1 MDDLIRRGFAT
12 YERGVTLQ
20 LSGGRSE
27 DYRPG
32 PWLARPP
39 FNVELRTIHV
49 DRMRLDRELQ
59 DLVLRQGVTVVH
71 DKAISVEKTGMRIA
85 SIHAASGGRFASP
98 WFIDASG
105 SFTSLFA
112 REFRLPAIEYGP
124 RKVALWAYF
133 TAALAHEGTT
143 IYMDAARGAY
153 MDWIWEIPIGPDTL
167 SVGYVTT
174 GETMKKR
181 RDQGLT
187 VEDILRL
194 QLERFPRLASPLQK
208 GAGKPELDDCGRGS
222 LDGRSHHLQ
231 WRNRGP
237 EACRGSVGSDRG
249 AERKIRAAVQGQS
262 FL

>member
-1 MDDLIRRGFAT
+1 MQAVTTAGRRRDGAFETGWPLSDNVGMHAGTVHTCDVTVIGGGLAGMAASLHLAKAGLRVVCIEPETQVRQPVGESLDWASPGLLGALGLPMDDLIRRGFAT

-124 RKVALWAYF
+124 TSQPRWRTKGQLSIW
-133 TAALAHEGTT
+133 TPHGGRT
-143 IYMDAARGAY
+143 
-153 MDWIWEIPIGPDTL
+153 WIGSGKFL
-167 SVGYVTT
+167 SV
-174 GETMKKR
+174 
-181 RDQGLT
+181 Q
-187 VEDILRL
+187 
-194 QLERFPRLASPLQK
+194 
-208 GAGKPELDDCGRGS
+208 
-222 LDGRSHHLQ
+222 
-231 WRNRGP
+231 
-237 EACRGSVGSDRG
+237 
-249 AERKIRAAVQGQS
+249 IR
-262 FL
+262 